1 MDDSPRKEHLR
12 PPFAVVTHAWRA
24 TAPTL
29 VAAILSMY
37 GSVSGF
43 GQTVVEIDDDIAC
56 PDCRIETGPPV
67 VLAAPGDRLRFSSD
81 LPPGVARDR
90 SGNYIAGPLLGDALI
105 AAFGPDGSYLSSHG
119 RIGQGPGEFDSE
131 IPLLID
137 VGEGDTI
144 YAVNP
149 PHLHTLAPRA
159 EAALDKVSMPVL
171 AFGAFVVLRDGIAV
185 EAMLRT
191 EDGITPVQILRRDGT
206 ISAGIGA
213 VPSEAAPGEPS
224 LRRILAR
231 SNDHVGVWSAPVN
244 RYHLSRYGLDGEEKT
259 RIERD
264 FSSFRPG
271 VGFAFGAPYQAPVRP
286 GVSGILQDADGLLW
300 VAVTQAPQSFTPLM
314 PNAGRQQ
321 AEMPLPQGLDMNRF
335 LNTTIE
341 VLDPVAGQLLARRDF
356 DEYVKFVRTAD
367 GGVFVFSL
375 RADPLG
381 GFECVVTPL
390 SLQSG

>member
-12 PPFAVVTHAWRA
+12 SPCAVVTHAWRA
-24 TAPTL
+24 TAPPL
-29 VAAILSMY
+29 IAAILSMY
-37 GSVSGF
+37 GSEAGF

-56 PDCRIETGPPV
+56 PDCRIETGSPV
-67 VLAAPGDRLRFSSD
+67 VLAAPEDRLWFSSD
-81 LPPGVARDR
+81 LPPRVARDR
-90 SGNYIAGPLLGDALI
+90 SGNYIAGSLLGDALI
-105 AAFGPDGSYLSSHG
+105 AAFGPDGSYLSSLG
-119 RIGQGPGEFDSE
+119 RIGRGPGEFDSDY
-131 IPLLID
+131 PLLID

-144 YAVNP
+144 YAFNP

-171 AFGAFVVLRDGIAV
+171 VIGAFVVLRDGIAV
-185 EAMLRT
+185 GAMLRT

-213 VPSEAAPGEPS
+213 MPSEAAPGEPS
-224 LRRILAR
+224 LHRILAR
-231 SNDHVGVWSAPVN
+231 SNDHVDLWSAPVN

-271 VGFAFGAPYQAPVRP
+271 VGFAFGAPYQAPIRP
-286 GVSGILQDADGLLW
+286 GVSDILQDADGLLW
-300 VAVTQAPQSFTPLM
+300 VAVRQAPQSFTPLM
-314 PNAGRQQ
+314 PNAGRQI

-341 VLDPVAGQLLARRDF
+341 VLDPVAGELLARRDF
-356 DEYVKFVRTAD
+356 DEYVEFVRTAD